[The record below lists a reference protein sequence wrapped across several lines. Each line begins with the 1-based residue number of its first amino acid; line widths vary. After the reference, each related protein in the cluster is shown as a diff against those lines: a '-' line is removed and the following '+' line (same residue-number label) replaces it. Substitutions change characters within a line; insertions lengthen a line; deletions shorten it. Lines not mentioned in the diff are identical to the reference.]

1 SDSSDAPRVAIVNET
16 MVQRY
21 FPGQDPIGKRIRQGP
36 REEDYMQIVGV
47 AANAKYRGLKE
58 PAEPAIYEPL
68 PQNPERGIFLAIR
81 TNGVDPMSL
90 VTAIRQQLFE
100 MDPEIPLS
108 QTRTLEDRIS
118 NSIAQPRFGALI
130 IVSFATVALMLACIG
145 VYAVISYSVVQRT
158 HEIGIGMALGAAR
171 RDVLKLVVRD
181 GMIPAVGGMILG
193 LGGALLLTRLLSD
206 LLFEVTSTD
215 KPTLMFTCL
224 VIAIASVAACL
235 VPAQR
240 ASRIDP
246 MTALR
251 E

>member
-1 SDSSDAPRVAIVNET
+1 
-16 MVQRY
+16 
-21 FPGQDPIGKRIRQGP
+21 
-36 REEDYMQIVGV
+36 YMQIVGV

-118 NSIAQPRFGALI
+118 KSIAQPRFGALI

-158 HEIGIGMALGAAR
+158 HEIGIRIALGAAR

-181 GMIPAVGGMILG
+181 GMRPAVGGVILRV
-193 LGGALLLTRLLSD
+193 GGAVLLAPLFSG
-206 LLFEVTSTD
+206 LLF
-215 KPTLMFTCL
+215 F
-224 VIAIASVAACL
+224 
-235 VPAQR
+235 
-240 ASRIDP
+240 
-246 MTALR
+246 
-251 E
+251 